1 MTDMVRASGL
11 RGYMTLMRQ
20 LGTDPTPLLRRY
32 RIAPASL
39 ADDEALIPMLA
50 VARLLE
56 SSASAARCPDFGLR
70 LANHQDISVLGP
82 VAIAIR
88 NAPTVA
94 SALDTAS
101 RYLFVH
107 SPGMAMTVHARSD
120 FVPGAAMVR
129 FALDVPGQAVLRQ
142 TMDVCLGDIHHIV
155 ALLAGS
161 RYAPQAVTLPHTPLA
176 PPLAYR
182 RFYGAP
188 VHFAQPHAALHFAPS
203 TLAIG
208 LDAVD
213 GTLRQLAIEYLAQH
227 FGDRAQ
233 TVSARV
239 RHALQRTLDSGQ
251 VGKTQVASLL
261 GLHPRTLQRRLAAEG
276 SGFEVLRET
285 VRQET
290 AMRYLSE
297 TQLPFSQIAELLGL
311 PEQSVLSRNCRRWF
325 GKTPSEIRRRA
336 RSGVSTHGGS
346 R

>member
-11 RGYMTLMRQ
+11 RGYAMLMRQ
-20 LGTDPTPLLRRY
+20 LGVDPAPLLRRQ
-32 RIAPASL
+32 RITPAML
-39 ADDEALIPMLA
+39 ADDEALIPIRA
-50 VARLLE
+50 AARLLE
-56 SSASAARCPDFGLR
+56 SSAAAANCPDFGLR

-88 NAPTVA
+88 NEPTVA

-101 RYLFVH
+101 RYMFVH
-107 SPGMAMTVHARSD
+107 SPGMAMKVHAHSD
-120 FVPGAAMVR
+120 FLQGASMVR

-155 ALLAGS
+155 ALLAGR
-161 RYAPQAVTLPHTPLA
+161 RYVLRAVTLPHTPLA
-176 PPLAYR
+176 SPLVYR

-188 VHFAQPHAALHFAPS
+188 VHFAQAHAALHIAPS
-203 TLAIG
+203 TLAAG
-208 LDAVD
+208 LEAVND
-213 GTLRQLAIEYLAQH
+213 NLRQLAIEYLAQH

-233 TVSARV
+233 TVTARV
-239 RHALQRTLDSGQ
+239 RHTLQRTLDTGRVS
-251 VGKTQVASLL
+251 KNQVASLL

-276 SGFEVLRET
+276 AGFEALRET
-285 VRQET
+285 VRQEA

-297 TQLPFSQIAELLGL
+297 TQLPFGKIADMLGL

-336 RSGVSTHGGS
+336 HSFVIS